1 MLSGVTEKLGGENNF
16 FFFLYVCFF
25 FLDSESEGS
34 ENWEVVD
41 DKSSKADSRYYLNV
55 CHKVIPTGRA
65 AGCPVDAAMCAVGKN
80 VHKEGVL
87 KD

>member
-1 MLSGVTEKLGGENNF
+1 MFV
-16 FFFLYVCFF
+16 FFFLA
-25 FLDSESEGS
+25 SESEGS

>member
-1 MLSGVTEKLGGENNF
+1 M
-16 FFFLYVCFF
+16 
-25 FLDSESEGS
+25 
-34 ENWEVVD
+34 VD